1 MSLFQRDGQEFE
13 RVINAITNSAIN
25 DKLKRNLGLY
35 GIVAS
40 NGLFNVDNLNED
52 DFIDFADNMPYFEG
66 IGYYIDISGLEEKLY
81 ESYEGQTVIKNAN
94 SSFIKK
100 NFHKS
105 FSWSEFSGRFCIWN
119 C

>member
-66 IGYYIDISGLEEKLY
+66 LGYYIVLPKVNLDF
-81 ESYEGQTVIKNAN
+81 
-94 SSFIKK
+94 FIKANK
-100 NFHKS
+100 VV
-105 FSWSEFSGRFCIWN
+105 
-119 C
+119 